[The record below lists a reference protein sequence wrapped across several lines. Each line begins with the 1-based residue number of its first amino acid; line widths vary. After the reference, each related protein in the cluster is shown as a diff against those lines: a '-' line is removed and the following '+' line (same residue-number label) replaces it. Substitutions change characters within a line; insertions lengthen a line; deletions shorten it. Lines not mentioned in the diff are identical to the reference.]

1 MPNTPR
7 PVESD
12 GSRVGIHR
20 IGTTELLEQ
29 ILLHLDMQTLLVS
42 ATRVC
47 RAWNSL
53 ITASPPLQRA
63 LFLLPEDNHD
73 PSDTNTIVN
82 PLLAKHFPPFFTP
95 VYDIGCPFP
104 IQGLAPDE
112 GCYDYLFEDVSY
124 NGMKNF
130 KSMPVY
136 QLSMAND
143 DFIDH
148 DGQDPNANT
157 KARENNPYLRECA
170 SWRNMLTSQPP
181 ARKLGYCMLST
192 GGNSTIASTK
202 ILSVKCRKDGDDQG
216 GSIEVNS
223 AANQNPPIRM
233 ANLMSDDAP
242 YEEEINKLVAE
253 HGAVPPPYVTFPD
266 IHPFEIFWRMGSGE
280 SYLMI
285 YSAWSAK
292 EGMSEAQWIEYFRKF
307 PPPLIWLTWVI
318 DCIWNVAEKVEE
330 NIGENSDDDEFT
342 LDPLEFDYWCY
353 FRRTAALGF
362 GTESDCVWSGTA
374 PIGPLL
380 FASTGLGVPASDSLS
395 GLWYIYAVVTLITG
409 VVLVAGVRVVEAP
422 PSCSGADTREI
433 CY

>member
-1 MPNTPR
+1 MPSTPC

-12 GSRVGIHR
+12 GSREGCLPLDRKERTKAETRGIYR
-20 IGTTELLEQ
+20 ISTTELLEQ

-42 ATRVC
+42 AIRVC

-53 ITASPPLQRA
+53 ITTSPRLQRA
-63 LFLLPEDNHD
+63 LFLLPEDDRDASN
-73 PSDTNTIVN
+73 TNTIIN

-104 IQGLAPDE
+104 IRGLAPDE

-124 NGMKNF
+124 NGMSNF

-136 QLSMAND
+136 QVSMANN

-148 DGQDPNANT
+148 DGQDPNANA

-202 ILSVKCRKDGDDQG
+202 ILSIKCRKDGDGQG

-233 ANLMSDDAP
+233 ANLYAQVLLYMKMGSKHCGFKIMCNLQNHDRD
-242 YEEEINKLVAE
+242 
-253 HGAVPPPYVTFPD
+253 YVTQYASLPYYPSFAWMEDHIGVLYNQGAD
-266 IHPFEIFWRMGSGE
+266 IVLQHVVRPRGCLFMGSNPEADAVWWRCQPE
-280 SYLMI
+280 SL
-285 YSAWSAK
+285 
-292 EGMSEAQWIEYFRKF
+292 Q
-307 PPPLIWLTWVI
+307 
-318 DCIWNVAEKVEE
+318 
-330 NIGENSDDDEFT
+330 
-342 LDPLEFDYWCY
+342 
-353 FRRTAALGF
+353 
-362 GTESDCVWSGTA
+362 
-374 PIGPLL
+374 
-380 FASTGLGVPASDSLS
+380 S
-395 GLWYIYAVVTLITG
+395 GLFSEQISKEW
-409 VVLVAGVRVVEAP
+409 R
-422 PSCSGADTREI
+422 
-433 CY
+433 